1 MADLTEIA
9 PKTEGGGAVDI
20 CCGFAKTFNLRWWNS
35 STLDEV
41 TDTWVV
47 FKKEPFVETRHVQPF
62 VEDSNNFWLGESGG
76 GIWAT

>member
-1 MADLTEIA
+1 MGDFTEIV
-9 PKTEGGGAVDI
+9 PKTEGGGAVDV
-20 CCGFAKTFNLRWWNS
+20 AKTFNLTWWNS
-35 STLDEV
+35 STFDEV
-41 TDTWVV
+41 TDTRGV